1 MLSMDE
7 LFNGRH
13 SDREVI
19 MSASSA
25 SASGKIFGSSSADL
39 VTVIVTNSCA
49 TAIRIRVAAKGLW
62 RRFPRLCCRSSAL
75 L

>member
-13 SDREVI
+13 SDREFMVVCI
-19 MSASSA
+19 LCLCVRVKS
-25 SASGKIFGSSSADL
+25 SSSADL

-62 RRFPRLCCRSSAL
+62 RRIPRLCCRSSAL

>member
-19 MSASSA
+19 ILASV
-25 SASGKIFGSSSADL
+25 SGKIFGSSSADL
-39 VTVIVTNSCA
+39 VTVIAANSCA

-62 RRFPRLCCRSSAL
+62 RRFAGLCCRSSAL